1 MAVKATM
8 AFVDTTGQ
16 ASRVI
21 AYTADQA
28 AANTLSAA
36 IAAASNAGQRNVD
49 GITVTIHTGAAT
61 AADYF
66 DVEDKASL
74 VFKAADGSTHKYQI
88 PAPVTAMFDPAD
100 QETVLHSD
108 PTGVVAAAAGANVIC
123 ASKFWLP
130 GYAAGT
136 FFKQVLCLTGNVGG
150 GFDAS
155 KTVTGLWL
163 STAAITQLDL
173 VVSSGNWTSDSV
185 LYVWGRM

>member
-108 PTGVVAAAAGANVIC
+108 PTGVIAAFIAGGLAYTGSALTTFI
-123 ASKFWLP
+123 
-130 GYAAGT
+130 AG
-136 FFKQVLCLTGNVGG
+136 KRLRRRSRRG
-150 GFDAS
+150 
-155 KTVTGLWL
+155 
-163 STAAITQLDL
+163 
-173 VVSSGNWTSDSV
+173 
-185 LYVWGRM
+185 